1 MTFRHAPNSALFNFQ
16 QMRFRLSRCDSLDN
30 FRFLIGGQALCPVFD
45 GLILHLANRGFLR
58 GLFGCRSL
66 RSLRFLV
73 GHGQFGLDLV
83 VAVEEGAEPVDRS
96 DVTLLLAV
104 GSAVFRHADQ
114 QADNDLTTGRDGFL
128 IAHSGGDTAVVAQL
142 LDDGVVNELGQRDLV
157 LDELY
162 QAIVYSEGL
171 VIPIGLG
178 VSGGTL
184 GGGGLG
190 VVGVGVG
197 VGVGIHGVPLSLA

>member
-1 MTFRHAPNSALFNFQ
+1 
-16 QMRFRLSRCDSLDN
+16 MRFRLSRCDSLDN

-45 GLILHLANRGFLR
+45 GLVLNLANRGFLR
-58 GLFGCRSL
+58 GLFGRRSL
-66 RSLRFLV
+66 RSLRFFV
-73 GHGQFGLDLV
+73 GHGQFCLNLV
-83 VAVEEGAEPVDRS
+83 VAVEEGAEPVDRG

-104 GSAVFRHADQ
+104 GSAVFRHRDQ
-114 QADNDLTTGRDGFL
+114 QANGDLTPDLDGVL
-128 IAHSGGDTAVVAQL
+128 VANTGGDTAVVAQL

-178 VSGGTL
+178 VSGRTL

-190 VVGVGVG
+190 VVGVG
-197 VGVGIHGVPLSLA
+197 IHGVPLSLA